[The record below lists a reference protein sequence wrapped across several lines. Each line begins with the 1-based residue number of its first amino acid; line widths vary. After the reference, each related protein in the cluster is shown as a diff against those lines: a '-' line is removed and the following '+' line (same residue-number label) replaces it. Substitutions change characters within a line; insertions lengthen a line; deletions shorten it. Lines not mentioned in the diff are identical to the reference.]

1 MIRSSLYCLALLL
14 WPSVGFAQ
22 SYSPQDYG
30 PQYYGPQNYGLSA
43 PSQIETETLG
53 QAQDFEAGILTDSA
67 LDAQLWQGTSALRA
81 SRLLSI
87 APLRS
92 DNPIIEDMVRTV
104 ILSGGVPPRARN
116 SDSEKAYE
124 NARLSAVMS
133 IGDGDILDGFLARN
147 PELARS
153 PLAQVDLAFAKGDSN
168 RACEISD
175 TITEDR
181 GAAPWVRLRATC
193 HALRGEMA
201 AAELTRDLL
210 RSSGYDDPAFF
221 AQLSALVAGTD
232 APQITGSQDALIE
245 FLASRE
251 AVPTDQLLGAPLT
264 SNDDSVTPPTREG
277 DLKTLFEQFNT
288 LDLGSLASTLGNIS
302 FDINQ
307 PDLDLETALSDP
319 SARATARLFVLGQA
333 GEAQALDAFI
343 SRAIRRGVSED
354 DLLLKFDT
362 LIRAL
367 PAQARAET
375 NLKRFTR
382 AAVLSSDL
390 GSLQNIYV
398 SLPEGPA
405 KTRIAL
411 ATDAI
416 GGGFNAQ
423 ALGRDIEARL
433 LDPTTKSQA
442 LNDVLI
448 ARALGATIS
457 DPVAE
462 VLYDATLPRSNLAVS
477 QFMLLDA
484 AVEANSRAELTLLA
498 ADLLSKPNLSLSDR
512 ARIISALRRG
522 GLQRF
527 AGPLAAEAFLE
538 AL

>member
-1 MIRSSLYCLALLL
+1 MMRLSLFSLALL
-14 WPSVGFAQ
+14 WPSLVVA
-22 SYSPQDYG
+22 QDYG
-30 PQYYGPQNYGLSA
+30 PQDYGLSA
-43 PSQIETETLG
+43 PAQIETETLG
-53 QAQDFEAGILTDSA
+53 QAQDFDAGVLTDSA

-87 APLRS
+87 APLKT

-104 ILSGGVPPRARN
+104 ILSGGVPPQTR
-116 SDSEKAYE
+116 DPEDQKAYE

-133 IGDGDILDGFLARN
+133 IGEGEVLDGFLARN

-153 PLAQVDLAFAKGDSN
+153 PLAQVDLAFAKGDSE

-210 RSSGYDDPAFF
+210 RSSGYEDPAFF
-221 AQLSALVAGTD
+221 AQLSALVAGAG
-232 APQITGSQDALIE
+232 APQLSGSQDALIE

-251 AVPTDQLLGAPLT
+251 TVPSDELLGAPLMP
-264 SNDDSVTPPTREG
+264 NGDGATPPTREA
-277 DLKTLFEQFNT
+277 DLRDLFDRFNEI
-288 LDLGSLASTLGNIS
+288 DLGALVSKLGNIS
-302 FDINQ
+302 FDISQ
-307 PDLDLETALSDP
+307 ADLDLEAALADP

-333 GEAQALDAFI
+333 GEAKAFDAFVN
-343 SRAIRRGVSED
+343 RAIRRGVSED
-354 DLLLKFDT
+354 DLLLKLDS

-375 NLKRFTR
+375 NLNRYARGAILT
-382 AAVLSSDL
+382 SDL
-390 GSLQNIYV
+390 GSLQNIYQ

-416 GGGFNAQ
+416 GGGFNGQ
-423 ALGRDIEARL
+423 ALGSDIEKRVQ
-433 LDPTTKSQA
+433 DPTTKQQA
-442 LNDVLI
+442 LKDILI

-462 VLYDATLPRSNLAVS
+462 ILYDATLPRSNVRVS
-477 QFMLLDA
+477 QFLLLDA
-484 AVEANSRAELTLLA
+484 AVESNSRAEITLLA
-498 ADLLSKPNLSLSDR
+498 ADLLSKPNLTLSDR
-512 ARIISALRRG
+512 AHIISALRRG

-538 AL
+538 LQ